1 MRLLLSRRCM
11 IWAVALMGCLFQ
23 AATAAPTAAAL
34 LARHCSEC
42 HGAKEPKADL
52 RLDTLSEAQWADAD
66 LLDEL
71 VTRVADGEMP
81 PAKAKTKLSPAERK
95 QLLAALQPRLAELDR
110 NAPPG
115 TARKL
120 TATEYSH
127 TLEDLFGAPVERL
140 SRLPFDSGH
149 DLKKLGEHQVITSF
163 AAQQYHAVA
172 ADYLD
177 RNLLVTPPPV
187 RTVTL
192 DAKKNPKEFV
202 VTSLF
207 GRTPIGALTGQ
218 GNPPAFMVRS
228 PVNSYAA
235 EGEYELTLHWRAF
248 YLPPGKRFDP
258 EADYEPA
265 KIHAPPMA
273 VSFSDRPLLNPVQ
286 VQKGTQRA
294 ECRLDQPIRMR
305 MDKGTKFVAFK
316 IIQGAHLPPVTDD
329 PRFRELEKQ
338 KLPKAEHEQAARAL
352 RRKIREEAKQRKKLC
367 VIIHGATWR
376 GPLNRKAPD
385 AQKRLVGGLA
395 RDAGMAAVEPV
406 LARHAARL
414 FRRPVTEA
422 ELAPYLA
429 LARKE
434 HDRTGNTYAAV
445 QAALTGLL
453 CSPHFLFKHE
463 GAQAKLDDYAIA
475 ARLSYLFWNSG
486 PDAELLQLARAGR
499 LQDSGTR
506 VQQALRLLEDRART
520 ARFTGRFTR
529 EWLGLQGF
537 DQYAPNEAHL
547 SSGAF
552 AALKPHLAAEP
563 QAFFTE
569 LLTGNESALN
579 FIDSGFVVWNQP
591 LAGAYQQGGTRVR
604 WPREADRTQFRRL
617 PLDDNPN
624 RLRGGLVTMGAI
636 LSQTTD
642 GENTQPIRRGVWV
655 ARRLLGLNIE
665 APASVPAIEINLEN
679 VSKPREVL
687 DRHKT
692 DLSCAACHR
701 QFDHLGLALEHYD
714 VIGRWKTHYTHPV
727 LNDKNRFE
735 LVKRDPIDARPQ
747 SPDGEALPGV
757 AGLKQHLLARQ
768 TQVMRHLTETLF
780 GYALGREPRFR
791 DRPALD
797 ALMKE
802 ARKNDYRLRDLML
815 DLVASDLFIHR

>member
-1 MRLLLSRRCM
+1 MSVPRISRSVIWVAAFAVGLSQSLL
-11 IWAVALMGCLFQ
+11 AVQ
-23 AATAAPTAAAL
+23 PAAKL

-52 RLDTLSEAQWADAD
+52 RLDTLSAAQWTDAD

-81 PAKAKTKLSPAERK
+81 PAKAKIKLSPAERK

-127 TLEDLFGAPVERL
+127 TLEDLFGAPVKRL

-149 DLKKLGEHQVITSF
+149 DLKKLGEHQVTTSF

-187 RTVTL
+187 RTVSL

-228 PVNSYAA
+228 PVDSYAA

-265 KIHAPPMA
+265 KTHAPPMA
-273 VSFSDRPLLNPVQ
+273 VSFSDRPVLNPVQ

-338 KLPKAEHEQAARAL
+338 KLPKAEYEQAARAL

-376 GPLNRKAPD
+376 GPLNRRAPA
-385 AQKRLVGGLA
+385 AQVRLVGGLT
-395 RDAGMAAVEPV
+395 RNAGMAAVEPV

-414 FRRPVTEA
+414 FRRPVTQT

-429 LARKE
+429 LARTE

-453 CSPHFLFKHE
+453 CSPRFLFKHE

-475 ARLSYLFWNSG
+475 ARLSFLFWNSG
-486 PDAELLQLARAGR
+486 PDAELMQLARDGR
-499 LQDSGTR
+499 LRETGTR
-506 VQQALRLLEDRART
+506 VQQALRLLEDRDRT

-569 LLTGNESALN
+569 LLTGNDSALN
-579 FIDSGFVVWNQP
+579 FIDSDFVVWNQP
-591 LAGAYQQGGTRVR
+591 LAGAYQQAGTHVR
-604 WPREADRTQFRRL
+604 WPREADRKTFRRL
-617 PLDDNPN
+617 PLEKNPN

-655 ARRLLGLNIE
+655 ARRLLGLDIE

-692 DLSCAACHR
+692 DPSCAACHR
-701 QFDHLGLALEHYD
+701 QFDHLGLALEHFD

-735 LVKRDPIDARPQ
+735 LVKREPIDARAK

-757 AGLKQHLLARQ
+757 AGLKQNLLARQ
-768 TQVMRHLTETLF
+768 TQEMRHLTETLY

-802 ARKNDYRLRDLML
+802 ARQNDFRLRDLLL